1 MVGWLTEVI
10 GHEVEAEQAVSVC
23 EQVNFHYIIIITM
36 DNEDLNK
43 NNLFILP
50 KELTQRGSPLMVSY
64 HPVKINR
71 QRNLNISHN
80 TSGALQG
87 WSGNQQQQSG
97 SKKRVVGKQ
106 NSNQ

>member
-1 MVGWLTEVI
+1 MREHV
-10 GHEVEAEQAVSVC
+10 H
-23 EQVNFHYIIIITM
+23 FHLIIIIRM

-50 KELTQRGSPLMVSY
+50 KELTQRAAPVMVSY
-64 HPVKINR
+64 KPMKINR
-71 QRNLNISHN
+71 QRNIDISHN

-87 WSGNQQQQSG
+87 WSNHHQQSG
-97 SKKRVVGKQ
+97 SKKRMGKK

>member
-1 MVGWLTEVI
+1 MVGWLIEVI
-10 GHEVEAEQAVSVC
+10 GHQVEAEQAVSMC
-23 EQVNFHYIIIITM
+23 EQVKFHYIIIITM

-50 KELTQRGSPLMVSY
+50 KELTQRGAPLMVSY
-64 HPVKINR
+64 QQVKINR

-87 WSGNQQQQSG
+87 WSGNQQQSG
-97 SKKRVVGKQ
+97 GKKKVVGKQ

>member
-1 MVGWLTEVI
+1 
-10 GHEVEAEQAVSVC
+10 
-23 EQVNFHYIIIITM
+23 M

-50 KELTQRGSPLMVSY
+50 KELTQRAAPFMASY
-64 HPVKINR
+64 QPVKVNR
-71 QRNLNISHN
+71 QRNIDISHN

-87 WSGNQQQQSG
+87 WSGHQQQSG
-97 SKKRVVGKQ
+97 SKKRVGKK